1 MTDQRLHLLNR
12 LFSRRHE
19 KNSNGFEVQ
28 GPLLERSTAPDAPMT
43 LFVRIQTRS
52 GPHTIVASGITL
64 AAASQISE
72 AMELA
77 GHHAEFVNQCVTT
90 GTIPE
95 RVGRNEPGQRLK
107 PLEYNRVRVS
117 AAGL

>member
-1 MTDQRLHLLNR
+1 MTDQRLHLLTR
-12 LFSRRHE
+12 LLSRRHE
-19 KNSNGFEVQ
+19 KNSCAFEVQ
-28 GPLLERSTAPDAPMT
+28 VPPVERSTAPDAPMT
-43 LFVRIQTRS
+43 LFVRIQTRN

-95 RVGRNEPGQRLK
+95 RVGRNDLGRRPK
-107 PLEYNRVRVS
+107 PHEFNRV
-117 AAGL
+117 AATTAGI